1 MAAAENGNGAAQSDL
16 LQVEDLEFAYGADR
30 EILTDICF
38 SLHRGKTLALLGPS
52 GSGKSTLLNLLSG
65 IDVPSRGKVVFEGR
79 DLTAL
84 DDRERT
90 LVRRRQMGFV
100 YQFFNLIETLTA
112 AENVAL
118 VLELNGVSAAESRR
132 RAEAMLRALG
142 LAGMADRYPDQLSGG
157 EQQRVAMARALV
169 HRPAM
174 ILADEPTGNL
184 DVRTGERVMALLQEA
199 VREHGTSLILVTH
212 SREMADR
219 ADRILVLEDGR
230 LAPGGVQG

>member
-1 MAAAENGNGAAQSDL
+1 MATFDNDKRAAQRDML
-16 LQVEDLEFAYGADR
+16 RVEGLEFAYGADR
-30 EILTDICF
+30 QLLADICF
-38 SLHRGKTLALLGPS
+38 SLRRGEVLALLGPS

-65 IDVPSRGKVVFEGR
+65 IDVPSRGRVLFEGR

-100 YQFFNLIETLTA
+100 YQFFNLVPTLTA

-118 VLELNGVSAAESRR
+118 VLELNGVAAAESRR
-132 RAEAMLRALG
+132 RAEAMLAELG
-142 LAGMADRYPDQLSGG
+142 LAGLGDRYPDQLSGG

-184 DVRTGERVMALLQEA
+184 DVRTGERVMMLLQEA

-212 SREMADR
+212 SIDMADR

-230 LAPGGVQG
+230 LAPGDVDR